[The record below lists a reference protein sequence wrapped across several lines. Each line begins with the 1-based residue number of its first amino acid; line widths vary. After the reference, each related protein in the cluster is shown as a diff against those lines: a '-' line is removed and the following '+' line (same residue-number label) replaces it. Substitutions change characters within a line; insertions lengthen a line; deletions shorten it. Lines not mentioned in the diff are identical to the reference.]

1 MREQFGEPED
11 GEEVPQKPK
20 KKVRMDPS
28 SKAREGHPIDK
39 DFPAKTTAPIAL
51 GRPYNLKLIVD
62 RSSVEAYAQNGTIAM
77 TNLIYP
83 LSSNSTIKIF
93 PSAAKTATFSGQ
105 IWRLKSIWDQP
116 PLSK

>member
-1 MREQFGEPED
+1 MTKKQFYVDRTKSG
-11 GEEVPQKPK
+11 
-20 KKVRMDPS
+20 
-28 SKAREGHPIDK
+28 AAIDE

-51 GRPYNLKLIVD
+51 ARPYNLQLIVD

-83 LSSNSTIKIF
+83 LSANSTIKIF
-93 PSAAKTATFSGQ
+93 PPDAKTAFSGQ
-105 IWRLKSIWDQP
+105 IWILKSIWDQS